1 MVTMSATANIAA
13 TSWASAGLGSTRYR
27 SSTPHANRPDLQ
39 REGEHRAPPVLT
51 HSCANKSSTSTG
63 HPRLIA
69 IPICWTFR
77 SVFDTLDNIDKLAAD
92 INDAKTSLEP
102 VDRILPQIITQLK
115 LTADDS
121 EALAALLVSTY
132 GQADLQSTAT
142 DQTFDDL

>member
-1 MVTMSATANIAA
+1 MQIAPICSGKANIA
-13 TSWASAGLGSTRYR
+13 
-27 SSTPHANRPDLQ
+27 PRPCSPTA
-39 REGEHRAPPVLT
+39 APNPG
-51 HSCANKSSTSTG
+51 HCCSCADKSSTSTG

-92 INDAKTSLEP
+92 INDAKTSLEA